1 MTRDEEMKAIL
12 KTMLERE
19 EELKQKKLRKK
30 EYDKIYFEKNRKRH
44 SEYNRRYYQEHREE
58 ILRKRKR

>member
-44 SEYNRRYYQEHREE
+44 SEYNRRYYQEHKEE